1 MVRSFTYSALAL
13 RVKPSGEANR
23 EAWFLT
29 AEEGVLKATVFGG
42 PKSKLR
48 AHVAP
53 FNQGTLWLYHDPI
66 RDSRK
71 VSDFDVKNW
80 RPGLREL
87 FQRAMAADAL
97 AETILASLGSGGS
110 FPHALDMA
118 GLTLDAL
125 DAADEKTC
133 ARILIHFLWNW
144 AGLLGVQPDLHH
156 CSSCACEV
164 PRDGVLWYD
173 TREDAIVCRDCSPGE
188 GITVGPG
195 ARLWLGAVEDLA
207 PQALSRISLDE
218 VSLHQAK
225 ALATAILTGA
235 LGKRLTTWDNI

>member
-1 MVRSFTYSALAL
+1 M
-13 RVKPSGEANR
+13 
-23 EAWFLT
+23 
-29 AEEGVLKATVFGG
+29 
-42 PKSKLR
+42 
-48 AHVAP
+48 
-53 FNQGTLWLYHDPI
+53 LWIYHDPI

-80 RPGLREL
+80 RPGLREV

-97 AETILASLGSGGS
+97 AETILTSLGSGGS
-110 FPHALDMA
+110 FPH
-118 GLTLDAL
+118 AL

-144 AGLLGVQPDLHH
+144 ADLLGVRPDLRH
-156 CSSCACEV
+156 CSSCACEA

-173 TREDAIVCRDCSPGE
+173 TREDALLCRNCTAGE

-195 ARLWLGAVEDLA
+195 ARLWLGAVENLE
-207 PQALSRISLDE
+207 PQALGRISLDE

-225 ALATAILTGA
+225 ALVTAILTGA
-235 LGKRLTTWDNI
+235 LGKRLTTWDNV